1 MIKMN
6 IHIHQCHDTGVV
18 FLHKPIKISVI
29 KIRKMP
35 AAPNRYNR
43 LDCEFCAKSGMPI
56 RSIFP
61 PANTQTIPA
70 IKSRYMGNYFFHSI
84 ILLIYALFN
93 LQQQKNNTDAH
104 ESMTNS
110 CNPGNRS
117 VQSFT

>member
-1 MIKMN
+1 MIKWN
-6 IHIHQCHDTGVV
+6 FLILHGHDTGVV

-70 IKSRYMGNYFFHSI
+70 IKSRYMGNWHLIIGSGSFVPSKIYDSFKKSI
-84 ILLIYALFN
+84 IKKSGRNI
-93 LQQQKNNTDAH
+93 
-104 ESMTNS
+104 
-110 CNPGNRS
+110 GNCVR
-117 VQSFT
+117 F